1 MGRSVR
7 GLAAAL
13 LVMAIGRGSTA
24 WADPPPSPE
33 PVKPPAPSTDERL
46 GRIETALADLH
57 KSIGEP
63 LEAILRELAR
73 RSPEGSTKSEVSAL
87 AEIRRAIMVLGGGF
101 EKRFATVEDALK
113 KLPEQVGAAQAPGSE
128 SGAPAPAT
136 DRSEGGRKLLESLHD
151 IAKDATVPDA
161 QEPALRALCT
171 LCDHLQQAYAPPPDE
186 DPEGQVLAVARRARI
201 AGLEET
207 EKELAARRDAMAW
220 QSVAGKAVFAVVHA
234 ILLVA
239 LWASVREFL
248 AAAKYRKKEGP
259 VEIQV
264 SATAAS
270 VKTARTGVILLLAAL
285 AMYFLYL
292 KFVYPIHVLA

>member
-1 MGRSVR
+1 MGSTSAVR
-7 GLAAAL
+7 LLAAVL
-13 LVMAIGRGSTA
+13 LVLTMGRGSPA
-24 WADPPPSPE
+24 WSDPPPAPD
-33 PVKPPAPSTDERL
+33 PAQPPALSTDERL
-46 GRIETALADLH
+46 RQIELALRQFDSTLQ
-57 KSIGEP
+57 SLG
-63 LEAILRELAR
+63 RELTNR
-73 RSPEGSTKSEVSAL
+73 GPEGSTKSEVAAL
-87 AEIRRAIMVLGGGF
+87 AEIRRAITALGGF

-113 KLPEQVGAAQAPGSE
+113 KLPEQVGAPQVSGSE
-128 SGAPAPAT
+128 SGAPATPAT
-136 DRSEGGRKLLESLHD
+136 DRSEGGRKLLQSLHD
-151 IAKDATVPDA
+151 IAKDATVPEA
-161 QEPALRALCT
+161 QESALRALCT
-171 LCDHLQQAYAPPPDE
+171 LCEHLQQAYAPPPDE